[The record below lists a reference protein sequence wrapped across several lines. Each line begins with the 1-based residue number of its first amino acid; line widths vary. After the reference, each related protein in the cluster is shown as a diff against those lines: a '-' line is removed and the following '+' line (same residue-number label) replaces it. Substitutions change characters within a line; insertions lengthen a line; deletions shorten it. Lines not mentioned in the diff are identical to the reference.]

1 MKKLILLAFT
11 LLALQSCSV
20 TNTFTFHKDATIST
34 DMAVDM
40 SEMLAMQ
47 AKAKQGENSLKNVNM
62 PEFPKEW
69 QSVYDF
75 QKTVEKDS
83 IPADKAELLK
93 RAAIKGL
100 FKDNKEV
107 GFQVRFD
114 HFAPEEYASIT
125 AAIGRGTRNNNPLSI
140 SAFKWDGKELRINIA
155 ALEQNTDD
163 EEQAERVAQMKK
175 MFNIDINN
183 TLVFEGKIKKIK
195 GKHPYI
201 EKIDAH
207 TVKIDLKAA
216 DGKKKKRRD
225 KEIVIIIK

>member
-1 MKKLILLAFT
+1 M
-11 LLALQSCSV
+11 
-20 TNTFTFHKDATIST
+20 
-34 DMAVDM
+34 
-40 SEMLAMQ
+40 
-47 AKAKQGENSLKNVNM
+47 
-62 PEFPKEW
+62 
-69 QSVYDF
+69 
-75 QKTVEKDS
+75 
-83 IPADKAELLK
+83 
-93 RAAIKGL
+93 
-100 FKDNKEV
+100 
-107 GFQVRFD
+107 
-114 HFAPEEYASIT
+114 
-125 AAIGRGTRNNNPLSI
+125 
-140 SAFKWDGKELRINIA
+140 RINIA

-225 KEIVIIIK
+225 KEIIIVIK

>member
-1 MKKLILLAFT
+1 M
-11 LLALQSCSV
+11 
-20 TNTFTFHKDATIST
+20 
-34 DMAVDM
+34 
-40 SEMLAMQ
+40 
-47 AKAKQGENSLKNVNM
+47 
-62 PEFPKEW
+62 
-69 QSVYDF
+69 
-75 QKTVEKDS
+75 
-83 IPADKAELLK
+83 
-93 RAAIKGL
+93 
-100 FKDNKEV
+100 
-107 GFQVRFD
+107 
-114 HFAPEEYASIT
+114 
-125 AAIGRGTRNNNPLSI
+125 
-140 SAFKWDGKELRINIA
+140 RINIA

-225 KEIVIIIK
+225 KEIVIVIK

>member
-1 MKKLILLAFT
+1 MKKLILLAFA

-201 EKIDAH
+201 EKLDAH

-225 KEIVIIIK
+225 KEIVIVIK

>member
-1 MKKLILLAFT
+1 MKKLILLAFA
-11 LLALQSCSV
+11 LLGLQSCSV

-114 HFAPEEYASIT
+114 HFAPEEYAFIT
-125 AAIGRGTRNNNPLSI
+125 AAIDRGTRNNNPLSI

-163 EEQAERVAQMKK
+163 EEQAECVAQMKK

-225 KEIVIIIK
+225 KEIIIVIK

>member
-1 MKKLILLAFT
+1 MKKLILLAFA

-107 GFQVRFD
+107 GFQIRFD

-207 TVKIDLKAA
+207 TVKIDLQAA

-225 KEIVIIIK
+225 KEIVIVIK